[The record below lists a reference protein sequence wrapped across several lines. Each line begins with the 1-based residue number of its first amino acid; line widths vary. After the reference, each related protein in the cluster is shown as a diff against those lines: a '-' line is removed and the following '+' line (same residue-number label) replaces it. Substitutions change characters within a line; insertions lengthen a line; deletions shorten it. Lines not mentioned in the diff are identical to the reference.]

1 MGGLGMACAWGLGFP
16 NLANKAQQPNTGIF
30 GSLGGGIQWP
40 HPSGTPLSQ
49 ATAIHSITVMAR
61 ALQTVPKLLLRHLAG
76 RLSCWGASLLAQLVK
91 NYDN

>member
-16 NLANKAQQPNTGIF
+16 NLANKAQHWNLWKF
-30 GSLGGGIQWP
+30 GRWHS
-40 HPSGTPLSQ
+40 SGTPLSQ

-76 RLSCWGASLLAQLVK
+76 RLSCWGASLLAKLVK